1 MGASLRGNLLTA
13 LDALEKSKH
22 LLLQRFRESE
32 AERIRS
38 EQRSREMTEARR
50 RDEEAQKMA
59 ARAVQSQEEAR
70 KLRLSEMQKLDLAK
84 SYAHKTDLL
93 NKSSSSDIA
102 IPAMRPAQYSPTT
115 PEATPN
121 FTSVPLPVLSP
132 PPTIKPA
139 LRAQYYLE
147 NGMPLRKVNIPDIIV
162 SRFMDLAAEN
172 TRKNLE
178 TCGVLAGKLSHDVFT
193 ITTLIMPK
201 QTSTSDTVA
210 MLNEEEMFDVQ
221 DQRDVLTLGWIHT
234 HPTQQCFMSSV
245 DLHTHFPY
253 QLLIAE
259 AIAIVV
265 APTQTPNF
273 GIFRLTDPPGIG
285 TISNCP
291 QRGFHQHPSDRP
303 IYREIST
310 PEGHAKFSR
319 IELEI
324 VDLRN
329 KT

>member
-1 MGASLRGNLLTA
+1 LLTA

-32 AERIRS
+32 AERVRS

-84 SYAHKTDLL
+84 SYAHKNDLL
-93 NKSSSSDIA
+93 NRSSSSEIA
-102 IPAMRPAQYSPTT
+102 IPAMRPAQYSPTMPETVSIVT
-115 PEATPN
+115 PPG
-121 FTSVPLPVLSP
+121 P
-132 PPTIKPA
+132 PPAVKPVS
-139 LRAQYYLE
+139 RAQYYLE
-147 NGMPLRKVNIPDIIV
+147 NGMPLRRVNVPDIIV

-210 MLNEEEMFDVQ
+210 MLNEEEMFNVQ

-319 IELEI
+319 IDLEI